1 MSAPKNK
8 GQVTNDVIAGMQ
20 KTFSASLRAL
30 RKQYG
35 WSQGE
40 LADRLNV
47 KANSISNWECLVAY
61 PDFTTLLGL
70 CLVLKTSP
78 DAMVGLTDKSR
89 LTAVESDNAHLQK
102 ELRDLQEKL
111 VAQGKD
117 LDAAQAELE
126 GYKERNSAMATELRS
141 LHKDL
146 TELADANNAVKALA
160 GTGIGTVADRVADKL
175 GDRVEALEKELAQ
188 QRQETAQAK
197 ASAAEY
203 LHRIQLA
210 QLAIKLA

>member
-146 TELADANNAVKALA
+146 TELADAHNAVK
-160 GTGIGTVADRVADKL
+160 TGIGTVADRVADKL
-175 GDRVEALEKELAQ
+175 GNRVEALEKELAQ